1 MIALLRAANIPA
13 RYAQGTLSSTQA
25 GELILSMFPAL
36 LRVVGCP
43 DEASKTT
50 NPAADPTLLA
60 ETQAHFW
67 VEMDTGSGFQAVEA
81 NFPNTAIGTPVTAP
95 SAVFNEIPD
104 ALRHKIKVRLT
115 KEITTPLSGL
125 FGTSSQDQA
134 TVLDQQFNT
143 VELVGRQLSLGHFV
157 STSSLSAVFAVVTN
171 TYSPYLLIGDNDI
184 NLSDD
189 TLIRGQDYQETLTNF
204 PLGSQILTGVF
215 LEMEVIT
222 PDGVSKTYQRSL
234 VDRIG
239 FDVRQ
244 SGGSSQ
250 LSADVSGAPII
261 SEHDVLTINALPGLQ
276 SQEQLIPLN
285 ARVSALQG
293 KLNLL
298 QPQIQSLPPSGPYTD
313 EQKALIVEAQSLARQ
328 LNISTNE
335 TATIAFAAAS
345 DVALQ
350 QLEKGYLTEGYYN
363 SPRLILAQTKKEG
376 DTVQVSL
383 DIRKNDLRAVPAPG
397 QVANTHLFF
406 EFMRGLFE
414 STLEGEIVAK
424 VTGQPATSIAEIFNQ
439 KSADNR
445 LIFLSPRRLESG
457 RFPGTF
463 QHRQIQNCQRL
474 KRRQIRVN
482 TGQHGD
488 LE

>member
-1 MIALLRAANIPA
+1 MGWQYSNFFKTICRVVLITFYFQTLHVGNLGYQSGEWGLSWQLGFNEAAADDSAQPPAPPAPQPQSLAPDDYLSPTPDANSADPYIIQKAQELGNDPIQIFAFVRDEIGYESYKGSLRGARGTLWSKAGNSLDKASLMIALLRAANIPA

-43 DEASKTT
+43 DETSKKT

-81 NFPNTAIGTPVTAP
+81 NFPNTAIGTPVTPA

-125 FGTSSQDQA
+125 FGTSPQDQA

-157 STSSLSAVFAVVTN
+157 NTSSLSAVFAVVTN

-215 LEMEVIT
+215 LEMEVIA
-222 PDGVSKTYQRSL
+222 PDGASKTYQRSL

-244 SGGSSQ
+244 SGESSQ

-293 KLNLL
+293 K
-298 QPQIQSLPPSGPYTD
+298 S
-313 EQKALIVEAQSLARQ
+313 KLITQGIERS
-328 LNISTNE
+328 I
-335 TATIAFAAAS
+335 
-345 DVALQ
+345 
-350 QLEKGYLTEGYYN
+350 EG
-363 SPRLILAQTKKEG
+363 
-376 DTVQVSL
+376 
-383 DIRKNDLRAVPAPG
+383 
-397 QVANTHLFF
+397 
-406 EFMRGLFE
+406 
-414 STLEGEIVAK
+414 
-424 VTGQPATSIAEIFNQ
+424 
-439 KSADNR
+439 
-445 LIFLSPRRLESG
+445 G
-457 RFPGTF
+457 RFG
-463 QHRQIQNCQRL
+463 QSHVGRHA
-474 KRRQIRVN
+474 RRYV
-482 TGQHGD
+482 HGPCLD
-488 LE
+488 FLQLPR